1 MLRMLLRRGK
11 LFPLAVDRSTARVK
25 DEVKDDL
32 AHTVLGTL
40 LKRADGPQH
49 VDVRVEGRLAHGAP
63 DVYLGRLVRERLGFE
78 VLEASAHPD
87 LMSIS

>member
-1 MLRMLLRRGK
+1 MLLRRGK

-63 DVYLGRLVRERLGFE
+63 DAIWAAWCES
-78 VLEASAHPD
+78 ASGSRFSKPRRTPT
-87 LMSIS
+87 